1 MMCEVCFYNRIQVGP
16 KDSFGK
22 GQKAP
27 VDIHDLLRL
36 CWLIIIL
43 DPCVIKP
50 IMLN

>member
-1 MMCEVCFYNRIQVGP
+1 MRSVFTEVRP

-27 VDIHDLLRL
+27 VDIHDLLL
-36 CWLIIIL
+36 GIIL